1 MWSPVELLTRLLGR
15 LERHRNAVVLALS
28 LIVSLWFY
36 NAGQGAGPPLR
47 RLADMVLG
55 PVQTLTSSTLALLNV
70 WVWKENRDLQSNLLN
85 ERVDRL
91 ALDEARLENARL
103 RLLLDFRAPA
113 GFRTIPCTV
122 VALDPEP
129 FGASITIDR
138 GTSSGLVGDE
148 AVVSVDGL
156 VGRIVEIYGA
166 RARVRL
172 VTHYESPV
180 AVRVQRN
187 RVLGVVEF
195 DPVSAQLHM
204 RNVPATEEV
213 AEGDT
218 LISSGM
224 GQYYP
229 EGLYVGRVEAV
240 QLDPMGLVQDIRVR
254 PGARFN
260 RLEELFVVKPLVP

>member
-1 MWSPVELLTRLLGR
+1 MWSPVELLTRLLGF
-15 LERHRNAVVLALS
+15 LERHRNAAVLTGS
-28 LIVSLWFY
+28 LVFSLWLF
-36 NAGQGAGPPLR
+36 NVGQGAGPPLR
-47 RLADMVLG
+47 RLADMALG
-55 PVQTLTSSTLALLNV
+55 PVQTLTSGTLALLNI
-70 WVWKENRDLQSNLLN
+70 WVWKENGDLQQKLLA
-85 ERVDRL
+85 ERMDRL
-91 ALDEARLENARL
+91 ALDEARLEIARL

-122 VALDPEP
+122 VAMDPEP

-138 GTSSGLVGDE
+138 GTSAGLSGTE

-156 VGRIVEIYGA
+156 VGRIVEIYSS

-187 RVLGVVEF
+187 RVLGVVEW
-195 DPVSAQLHM
+195 DPITARLHM

-213 AEGDT
+213 AEGDS

-229 EGLYVGRVEAV
+229 EGLYVGQVEAV
-240 QLDPMGLVQDIRVR
+240 QLDPMGLVQDIVVR

-260 RLEELFVVKPLVP
+260 RLEELFVVRPLVP